1 MSAVQTTKNNQKSSK
16 DTRKK
21 TKILEKKTKMSKRMT
36 LAKIKKGL
44 NKYKFHISTAAILVL
59 ARLLCNNGGNTED
72 GGGSNSNIGAHP
84 HVYHINDPVEIRLKP
99 KKIVPSFS
107 RSTPL
112 VKEWNA
118 GRIRYIDAA
127 NKTYNIQLTTTAEIV
142 NKVEQDDIRP
152 KSKNG
157 ESIHE

>member
-1 MSAVQTTKNNQKSSK
+1 MSAVQTTKNNKKSSK

-21 TKILEKKTKMSKRMT
+21 TKILEKNTKMSKRMT
-36 LAKIKKGL
+36 LTKIKKGL
-44 NKYKFHISTAAILVL
+44 NKYKFHIRTAAILVL

-72 GGGSNSNIGAHP
+72 GGSNSNIGAHTR
-84 HVYHINDPVEIRLKP
+84 VYHINDPVEIRFKP

-107 RSTPL
+107 TSTPIF
-112 VKEWNA
+112 KEWTS

-157 ESIHE
+157 DSIHE